1 MSPVVTQGT
10 KTPPTL
16 DGFHLTGVSTE
27 SFEIVEREVKSNVR
41 AIDGSL
47 REQRPYDGAG
57 LPEVRV
63 QRTFTLDY
71 KHLGRLAGPVE
82 ARLAFAGPHDL
93 CLWKHVTLG
102 YRGDGLRSEFFLPVR
117 WRLATHVLT
126 PPEGLSPDRY
136 DPEVLF
142 GLDGEPLV
150 AVHQE
155 PFDYEAGSPPE
166 GETWFARGETRLK
179 VWRSLAVDELLV
191 CRVVPV
197 FKVFTGTA
205 DVTRRF
211 GDPLREPRR
220 IVLEEA

>member
-1 MSPVVTQGT
+1 MSSVSTQGT

-16 DGFHLTGVSTE
+16 DGFHLTGVASE

-41 AIDGSL
+41 ALDGSL
-47 REQRPYDGAG
+47 REQRPYDGPG

-71 KHLGRLAGPVE
+71 RHLGRLAGPVE
-82 ARLAFAGPHDL
+82 ARLAFAGPHEL
-93 CLWKHVTLG
+93 CLWKHITLG
-102 YRGDGLRSEFFLPVR
+102 YRGDGLRNEFLLPPR

-142 GLDGEPLV
+142 GLDGVALV
-150 AVHQE
+150 AVHHDT
-155 PFDYEAGSPPE
+155 FDYDAGQPFE
-166 GETWFARGETRLK
+166 GEAWFARGETRFK
-179 VWRSLAVDELLV
+179 VSVAPAVDELLV
-191 CRVVPV
+191 CRAVPV
-197 FKVFTGTA
+197 FQVFTGA
-205 DVTRRF
+205 GDVTRRF